1 MDWVDSYVQNNHEVK
16 LKQMEIKSQ
25 QQTLLIIGIF
35 ITLLII
41 ILYSYFIKN
50 KNTAKTIHTNSIL
63 REKLDK
69 LEEFFN
75 DGILTEEE
83 FKTKRKQIIEKYDI

>member
-50 KNTAKTIHTNSIL
+50 KKATKTIHTNSTL
-63 REKLDK
+63 KEKLDK

-83 FKTKRKQIIEKYDI
+83 FKTKRNQIIEKYDV

>member
-50 KNTAKTIHTNSIL
+50 KKATKTIHTNSTL
-63 REKLDK
+63 KEKLDK

-83 FKTKRKQIIEKYDI
+83 FKTKRKQIIEKYDV